1 MKQSKGLVRLISG
14 GLVTL
19 ALVGVAVAAGQQ
31 GSKNDPLVTLSYLED
46 QAIPAILDQVDD
58 KVADKQSELE
68 KKLSAVVDSY
78 VTEVEKA
85 LSGSSGST
93 STSTSAGGV
102 FQIVNLKAGQ
112 TVVGTAACEFLL
124 RTGTAVCVSDTAPG
138 LIDTTDGSALAGG
151 KNLTANH
158 LYLATI
164 DGRGVKASTD
174 VTIMVRGGYT
184 IQ

>member
-46 QAIPAILDQVDD
+46 QAIPAILEQVDD

-85 LSGSSGST
+85 LSGSSG

-138 LIDTTDGSALAGG
+138 LIDTTDGSSLAGG

-164 DGRGVKASTD
+164 AGRGVKASTD

>member
-1 MKQSKGLVRLISG
+1 MKQSKGLLRLISG

-46 QAIPAILDQVDD
+46 QAIPSVLEQVDD

-78 VTEVEKA
+78 VTQVEKA
-85 LSGSSGST
+85 LSSSSGST
-93 STSTSAGGV
+93 STSAENV

-138 LIDTTDGSALAGG
+138 LIDTTDGSSLAGG

>member
-1 MKQSKGLVRLISG
+1 MKQKKWPVRLISG

-19 ALVGVAVAAGQQ
+19 ALAGVAVAAGQQ

-46 QAIPAILDQVDD
+46 QAIPAILEQVDD
-58 KVADKQSELE
+58 KVADKQTQLE
-68 KKLSAVVDSY
+68 QKLAAVVDGY

-85 LSGSSGST
+85 LSDGSGSSSV
-93 STSTSAGGV
+93 GGV
-102 FQIVNLKAGQ
+102 FQIVSLKAGQ
-112 TVVGTAACEFLL
+112 TVVGTEACEFLL
-124 RTGTAVCVSDTAPG
+124 RAGTAVCVSDTAPG
-138 LIDTTDGSALAGG
+138 LIDTTSGSTLAGG
-151 KNLTANH
+151 QNLSANH

-184 IQ
+184 IK

>member
-1 MKQSKGLVRLISG
+1 MKQSKGLLRLISG

-46 QAIPAILDQVDD
+46 QAIPSILEQVDD

-78 VTEVEKA
+78 VTQVEKA
-85 LSGSSGST
+85 LSSSSGST
-93 STSTSAGGV
+93 STSAENV

-138 LIDTTDGSALAGG
+138 LIDTTDGSSLAGG

>member
-1 MKQSKGLVRLISG
+1 MKQKKWPVRLISG
-14 GLVTL
+14 GLMTL

-31 GSKNDPLVTLSYLED
+31 GSKNDPLVTLGYLND
-46 QAIPAILDQVDD
+46 QALPAILEQVDG
-58 KVADKQSELE
+58 KVADKQTELE
-68 KKLSAVVDSY
+68 KKLDTVVDGY
-78 VTEVEKA
+78 VKEVESK
-85 LSGSSGST
+85 LSGSSGS
-93 STSTSAGGV
+93 SSSGGV

-124 RTGTAVCVSDTAPG
+124 RSGSAVCVSDSAPG
-138 LIDTTDGSALAGG
+138 LIDTTAGSTLSGGSA
-151 KNLTANH
+151 LTANH

-184 IQ
+184 IK

>member
-1 MKQSKGLVRLISG
+1 MKQRKGLVRLISG

-68 KKLSAVVDSY
+68 KKLSGVVDGY
-78 VTEVEKA
+78 VDEMEKA
-85 LSGSSGST
+85 LSGG
-93 STSTSAGGV
+93 STSAGGV

-151 KNLTANH
+151 KNLTTNH

-184 IQ
+184 IK

>member
-1 MKQSKGLVRLISG
+1 MKQKKWPVRLISG
-14 GLVTL
+14 GLMTL

-31 GSKNDPLVTLSYLED
+31 GSKNDPLVTLSYLND
-46 QAIPAILDQVDD
+46 QALPAILEQVDD
-58 KVADKQSELE
+58 KVADKQTELE
-68 KKLSAVVDSY
+68 KKLDAVVDGY
-78 VTEVEKA
+78 VQEVESK
-85 LSGSSGST
+85 LNGSSGS
-93 STSTSAGGV
+93 SSGGV

-124 RTGTAVCVSDTAPG
+124 RSGTAVCVSDSAPG
-138 LIDTTDGSALAGG
+138 LIDTTAGSTLSGGSA
-151 KNLTANH
+151 LTANH

-174 VTIMVRGGYT
+174 VTIMVRGSYT

>member
-68 KKLSAVVDSY
+68 KKLSDVVDGY
-78 VTEVEKA
+78 VDEVEKA
-85 LSGSSGST
+85 LSGSSG
-93 STSTSAGGV
+93 STSAGGV

-112 TVVGTAACEFLL
+112 TVVGTTACEFLL

-151 KNLTANH
+151 KKLTTNH

-164 DGRGVKASTD
+164 DGRGVKASAD

-184 IQ
+184 IK

>member
-46 QAIPAILDQVDD
+46 QAIPAILEQVDD

-85 LSGSSGST
+85 LSGSSS

-184 IQ
+184 IV